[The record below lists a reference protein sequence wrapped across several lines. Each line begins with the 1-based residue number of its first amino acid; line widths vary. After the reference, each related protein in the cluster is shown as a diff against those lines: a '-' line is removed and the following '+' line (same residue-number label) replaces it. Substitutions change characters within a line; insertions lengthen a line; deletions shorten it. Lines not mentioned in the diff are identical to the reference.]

1 MRHHRSPKYTNQKGA
16 IYANSGLWFE
26 IMTVRLLTVTKI
38 SKAFLSGTNKTASPE
53 SLSIVIYKLKKKHD
67 KQKGK
72 KYNNQKINLIA

>member
-1 MRHHRSPKYTNQKGA
+1 MRHQSQNIQIKRGLLYV
-16 IYANSGLWFE
+16 NSGLWFE
-26 IMTVRLLTVTKI
+26 MMTVRLLTVTRI

-72 KYNNQKINLIA
+72 KYNKQLT

>member
-1 MRHHRSPKYTNQKGA
+1 MY
-16 IYANSGLWFE
+16 SGLWFDM
-26 IMTVRLLTVTKI
+26 MTVRLLTVTRI

-72 KYNNQKINLIA
+72 KYNNQKVII

>member
-53 SLSIVIYKLKKKHD
+53 SLSIVIYKRKSTINRRARNITIKK
-67 KQKGK
+67 
-72 KYNNQKINLIA
+72 LT